1 MTAEGKPALG
11 ALEKLTDLFARQG
24 LGGLYIGGSTGQWIT
39 LTVEER
45 MALAECVVKTAAGR
59 IPVMVHVGA
68 ATTADAVMLARHAE
82 RVGADAVSSVAP
94 IYYSHG
100 ADAIFQHYHHIGAAT
115 GLPLYVYHLSI
126 VNQTALSPKDYTRRL
141 LELPNIAG
149 MKLTD
154 RDMYMLGLI
163 EAYGGKRLRIFSGA
177 DEILLSSVLF
187 GAIGA
192 IGTFY
197 NLFGPTCARAWSA
210 FSAGNLAAGQT
221 FMRRFQT
228 AIDEVLASGS
238 VWSFLRAGMMQKYG
252 IDIGMPRPPSGSAD
266 KPWDDADVERV
277 IQKVDTALD
286 QI

>member
-1 MTAEGKPALG
+1 
-11 ALEKLTDLFARQG
+11 
-24 LGGLYIGGSTGQWIT
+24 
-39 LTVEER
+39 

-68 ATTADAVMLARHAE
+68 TTTADAVTLVRHAE
-82 RVGADAVSSVAP
+82 HVGADAVSSVAP

-100 ADAIFQHYHHIGAAT
+100 AEAIFQHCHRIGAAT

-126 VNQTALSPKDYTRRL
+126 VHQAALSPIEYTCRL

-177 DEILLSSVLF
+177 DEIVLSAVLI

-192 IGTFY
+192 IGTF
-197 NLFGPTCARAWSA
+197 LQPRGPICDRAWAA
-210 FSAGNLAAGQT
+210 FTVGNLAAGQI
-221 FMRRFQT
+221 FMRRFRSGEGHPTGSWRSRRRST
-228 AIDEVLASGS
+228 ARFPLFVGVVGRVGDLGQDIQAREQPRTLIITQVADVADAPLAERFGDEQGEQRLQGRDL
-238 VWSFLRAGMMQKYG
+238 LRAGRPR
-252 IDIGMPRPPSGSAD
+252 IGDGLRQLE
-266 KPWDDADVERV
+266 VE
-277 IQKVDTALD
+277 
-286 QI
+286 